1 MRKFLAVLI
10 LFMFLSGIMCLAAS
24 AVDTD
29 AEQRE
34 EVGVDDV
41 ESALPGEA
49 EDILGDISVTDSLDI
64 ESGTSKILDA
74 ALGRLGGIFRA
85 GLKSASI
92 IMTVVI
98 LCSLAGSVYDGGAVP
113 DYVPLG
119 GALAIAAVAAGDI
132 NSFIGLGTETLYTL
146 SDFSKILLPSL
157 ATAGSM
163 SGAITSASA
172 KFAATAL
179 FMDVLITASTNI
191 VMPMIYAYLAA
202 VLADAAAGGEA
213 LKACSKLIK
222 GICTAALTALVV
234 IFTTYLSITGVITG
248 SADVVTTRL
257 AKTTISTALPV
268 VGGIISDAAGTL
280 VAGAS
285 VLRNAVGVFGMLAIV
300 SVCMTPVLTL
310 GVQYLLYKAA
320 AGLASTM
327 TDSRLTGLIGGIGSA
342 FGMVLALVGA
352 GAIMLFISIISSV
365 KAVTGL

>member
-1 MRKFLAVLI
+1 MRKFFAVFVIFL
-10 LFMFLSGIMCLAAS
+10 LFFS
-24 AVDTD
+24 ANCMNAFAEDID

-34 EVGVDDV
+34 ALEIDKV

-49 EDILGDISVTDSLDI
+49 KDILGDMSVTDSLDVD
-64 ESGTSKILDA
+64 SGISKILDA
-74 ALGRLGGIFRA
+74 AMNILGGIFKA
-85 GLKSASI
+85 GLKSAVV
-92 IMTVVI
+92 IMIVVI
-98 LCSLAGSVYDGGAVP
+98 LCSLAGSVYDGGMVP

-132 NSFIGLGTETLYTL
+132 NSFIGLGTETLQSL
-146 SDFSKILLPSL
+146 SDFSKVLLPTL
-157 ATAGSM
+157 ATAGSL

-172 KFAATAL
+172 KYAATAL

-191 VMPMIYAYLAA
+191 IMPMVYAYLAA

-213 LKACSKLIK
+213 LRACSKLIK
-222 GICTAALTALVV
+222 SICTTALTALVI

-285 VLRNAVGVFGMLAIV
+285 VLRNSVGIFGMLAVI
-300 SVCMTPVLTL
+300 SVCITPVLTL
-310 GVQYLLYKAA
+310 GIQYLLYKVA

-327 TDSRLTGLIGGIGSA
+327 TDSRLTGLISGIGSA